1 MGSIVSRDMIKSM
14 GFGLILMALF
24 TLFWFGTAA
33 SNLSGNFMWILF
45 AFTDLIAIVFIV
57 YAIHLFLISKRFPQ
71 TQESDKTIR
80 RKILTKFGLVFGL
93 EGLTIA
99 VCVLLLKRFNLH
111 EFIIPAIA
119 TIVGLHFFPMSSIF
133 QRKLDFYTASFATIV
148 GLAGLLFTATK
159 KNSSTDI
166 SIIVGIGIGIVTTFY
181 GIYMIWTA
189 QEQKNNQF
197 AN

>member
-1 MGSIVSRDMIKSM
+1 MFIFGKPIPLGEVSRATVHRQALKQKVKMMFVTQHD
-14 GFGLILMALF
+14 GLF
-24 TLFWFGTAA
+24 
-33 SNLSGNFMWILF
+33 
-45 AFTDLIAIVFIV
+45 
-57 YAIHLFLISKRFPQ
+57 
-71 TQESDKTIR
+71 
-80 RKILTKFGLVFGL
+80 
-93 EGLTIA
+93 
-99 VCVLLLKRFNLH
+99 
-111 EFIIPAIA
+111 
-119 TIVGLHFFPMSSIF
+119 IF

>member
-1 MGSIVSRDMIKSM
+1 
-14 GFGLILMALF
+14 
-24 TLFWFGTAA
+24 
-33 SNLSGNFMWILF
+33 
-45 AFTDLIAIVFIV
+45 
-57 YAIHLFLISKRFPQ
+57 
-71 TQESDKTIR
+71 
-80 RKILTKFGLVFGL
+80 
-93 EGLTIA
+93 
-99 VCVLLLKRFNLH
+99 
-111 EFIIPAIA
+111 
-119 TIVGLHFFPMSSIF
+119 MSSIF